1 MAFKEGVEA
10 EHVSEFRSIK
20 AKAASLDEAIDRG
33 EITPYEAMTDLNK
46 FIGAIDI
53 PAPKKETKKE
63 AASH

>member
-10 EHVSEFRSIK
+10 EHVSAFRSVK

-46 FIGAIDI
+46 FIGAIEI
-53 PAPKKETKKE
+53 PASKKKKE
-63 AASH
+63 AETK